1 VVQSNFNDCPID
13 GATQFERRKFF
24 MSFATNSIK
33 RGALV
38 GVILVST
45 SLGANALT
53 IARCNVL
60 EEGAYRPALL
70 VESNGEAVVHRIGE
84 DGLTRSTVFD
94 EQAALA
100 WAAERYGT
108 SFKWNAQSSCNP
120 SDLGIMVADN
130 DSADDVATY
139 LNP

>member
-1 VVQSNFNDCPID
+1 
-13 GATQFERRKFF
+13 
-24 MSFATNSIK
+24 MSLTSQSIK

-45 SLGANALT
+45 TLGANALT

-60 EEGAYRPALL
+60 EEGVYRPALL
-70 VESNGEAVVHRIGE
+70 VETNGETVVHRIGE

-94 EQAALA
+94 EDAALA
-100 WAAERYGT
+100 WAAAKYGS
-108 SFKWNAQSSCNP
+108 SFEWNAQSACNP
-120 SDLGIMVADN
+120 GNLSITVAESD
-130 DSADDVATY
+130 DSDDVANY